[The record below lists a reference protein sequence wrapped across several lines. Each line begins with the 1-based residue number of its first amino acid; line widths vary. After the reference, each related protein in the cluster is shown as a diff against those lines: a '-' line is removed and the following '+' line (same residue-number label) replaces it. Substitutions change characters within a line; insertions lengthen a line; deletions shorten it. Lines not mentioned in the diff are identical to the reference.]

1 MAWLRTVRE
10 HLLAVAC
17 VLASTLCAFLV
28 RDYAPIADLAMIQL
42 LGVVTAAARFSV
54 RASVVACLAGV
65 LAFDFL
71 FIPPQFAFAWT
82 DTKSSLTF
90 IAMLVVAFMIS
101 SLNQRLRAQEQAAR
115 ATAFR
120 AEALYHLSAE
130 LSATNDPKL
139 LAAIATRHLEKLF
152 TARVSV
158 LLAGA
163 DGALEPAPPAREAEL
178 AERAW
183 MRREFVGRPDGEGCS
198 IWLPVVGAHAAVG
211 ILGLRVTHAFE
222 RDSSQGFLLS
232 ACAIQFATA
241 IERSQF
247 ASAMQRTML
256 EAETERLR
264 SSLLSAVSHD
274 LKTPLA
280 TIIAAGTTLV
290 EHTAQL
296 EPGAAHELAT
306 SIVSEGERL
315 SRLIQNLLSIARLE
329 SPAIEL
335 RRTPESIEE
344 IVESALERAAPS
356 LRRER
361 VRIEFEP
368 DLPLVFVEPLLL
380 AQVVI
385 NLLENAAR
393 HAGPDARVQVHA
405 VARDGVV
412 TLQIADDGPGIPED
426 ERDKVF
432 EKFYRGRRAGKSDG
446 GVGLGLTICRAVV
459 RAHGGRIGVRERP
472 GGGTLVE
479 LTLPISPRA
488 PAHDLEA
495 ESREVVS

>member
-17 VLASTLCAFLV
+17 VLAGTLCAFLV

-42 LGVVTAAARFSV
+42 LGVVMAAARFSV
-54 RASVVACLAGV
+54 RASVVACIAGI
-65 LAFDFL
+65 LAFDFF
-71 FIPPQFAFAWT
+71 FIPPRFAFAWT

-101 SLNQRLRAQEQAAR
+101 GLNQRLREQEQAAR
-115 ATAFR
+115 AAALR
-120 AEALYHLSAE
+120 AEALYQLSAE
-130 LSATNDPKL
+130 LSGTNDPKL
-139 LAAIATRHLEKLF
+139 LAAIAARHLEKLF
-152 TARVSV
+152 SARVTI
-158 LLAGA
+158 LLAAA
-163 DGALEPAPPAREAEL
+163 DGALEPEPAAREAEI
-178 AERAW
+178 AGRAW
-183 MRREFVGRPDGEGCS
+183 MRREFTCRQDVEGCS
-198 IWLPVVGAHAAVG
+198 IWLPLVGAHAAVG
-211 ILGLRVTHAFE
+211 LLGMRVAHAFA

-232 ACAIQFATA
+232 VCALQFATA

-247 ASAMQRTML
+247 ASAMQRTMM

-290 EHTAQL
+290 AHTAQL

-344 IVESALERAAPS
+344 IVESAVERTGALLDRA
-356 LRRER
+356 R
-361 VRIEFEP
+361 VRIELEP

-393 HAGPDARVQVHA
+393 HAGPEAHVQVRA
-405 VARDGVV
+405 FARDGTVM
-412 TLQIADDGPGIPED
+412 LQIADDGPGIPES

-432 EKFYRGRRAGKSDG
+432 EKFYRGRRAGKGDG

-459 RAHGGRIGVRERP
+459 RAHGGRIGVLERP

-479 LTLPISPRA
+479 LALPLSA
-488 PAHDLEA
+488 HANAHDLEI